1 VSFKVDPITLQ
12 VLTNAAYSIA
22 EEMSVALIRTS
33 RSTNIKD
40 RRDASCAL
48 YDTAGAIAVISQ
60 SEIGTPLHLGVMGA
74 AVGTAL
80 NKIPAESLEPGD
92 DLIMNNPYP
101 AGPGHLNDI
110 CVISPIFY
118 RGELVALVANQAHH
132 VDVGGYAPGSMPFGV
147 TEIYQEGLQIPPLKL
162 SRQGKLNLDVLDLVM
177 ENVRDPEDLK
187 GDLMAQI
194 AANNVG
200 ERRVCEL
207 MDRYGK
213 EVVQR
218 YMQEIMNY
226 SEQRMLSAL
235 RRLPRGK
242 YGFEDYLEGDGWTED
257 LIKIKVTVEIT
268 RDKFV
273 VDFHGT
279 SKQVQGP
286 LNCRPASAAAC
297 VYYVLKAVLDPELP
311 GNAGAFRPVHVI
323 TEPGSLVEVQ
333 YPGALANA
341 NIITTM
347 RIVDTLLGALRDV
360 IPERVVAGCQ
370 SNQLFNIGG
379 YHPRT
384 QRRYSYIE
392 TYGGGQ
398 GGLVDRDGMSGVQM
412 HMTNTRNAPIEVF
425 EASHPMFVERYGLIP
440 DSAGAGK
447 FRGGFGKRRDIRI
460 LSSDNTA
467 TMSTD
472 RTRIPPWGLY
482 GGKPGACSRFLLRD
496 PRGKMMQ
503 LPSKGTR
510 RVDRGAVISCIT
522 AGGGGYGDPLERDP
536 ERVRF
541 DVREGLVSSLN
552 ARNFYGV
559 VLKRNLSVDLP
570 RTVELRKR
578 MRSKKD
584 AAAVPGRNAK
594 GKGAGQV

>member
-1 VSFKVDPITLQ
+1 
-12 VLTNAAYSIA
+12 
-22 EEMSVALIRTS
+22 
-33 RSTNIKD
+33 
-40 RRDASCAL
+40 
-48 YDTAGAIAVISQ
+48 
-60 SEIGTPLHLGVMGA
+60 MGA

-80 NKIPAESLEPGD
+80 KKIPPSSLEPGD
-92 DLIMNNPYP
+92 DIIMNNPYP

-118 RGELVALVANQAHH
+118 QGELVAVVANQAHH

-162 SRQGKLNLDVLDLVM
+162 SRQGELNYDVLDLVM
-177 ENVRDPEDLK
+177 ENVRDPQDLK

-207 MDRYGK
+207 MDRHGK
-213 EVVQR
+213 ETVQR

-226 SEQRMLSAL
+226 SEHRMRSAL
-235 RRLPRGK
+235 KKLPKGK
-242 YGFEDYLEGDGWTED
+242 HSFEDYLEGDGWTDEP
-257 LIKIKVTVEIT
+257 IKVKVTIEIT
-268 RDKFV
+268 GDEFI
-273 VDFHGT
+273 VDFTGT

-297 VYYVLKAVLDPELP
+297 VYYVLKAVLDPDLP
-311 GNAGAFRPVHVI
+311 GNAGAFRPVKVI
-323 TEPGSLVEVQ
+323 TQPGSLVEVQ

-347 RIVDTLLGALRDV
+347 RIVDTILGALKDV
-360 IPERVVAGCQ
+360 IPERIVAACQ

-379 YHPRT
+379 LNPRT
-384 QRRYSYIE
+384 NQRYSYIE

-398 GGLVDRDGMSGVQM
+398 GGLFDRDGMSGVQM

-425 EASHPMFVERYGLIP
+425 EASHPMFIERYALIP
-440 DSAGAGK
+440 DSGGAGK
-447 FRGGFGKRRDIRI
+447 FRGGFGKRRDILV

-472 RTRIPPWGLY
+472 RARNRPWGLF
-482 GGKPGACSRFLLRD
+482 GGESGECSKFVLRD
-496 PRGKMMQ
+496 PKGKTKD

-510 RVDRGAVISCIT
+510 RIEQGSVISCIT
-522 AGGGGYGDPLERDP
+522 AGGGGYGNPLERDP
-536 ERVRF
+536 SRVSF
-541 DVREGLVSSLN
+541 DVLEGLVSRRN
-552 ARNFYGV
+552 ARELYGV
-559 VLKRNLSVDLP
+559 ALDGNGNVDVTK
-570 RTVELRKR
+570 TVELRRLMK
-578 MRSKKD
+578 SKKKGGS
-584 AAAVPGRNAK
+584 ATRPNGLKAK
-594 GKGAGQV
+594 GARQG